1 MTTFANS
8 RTTGG
13 TRKSQAE
20 EDTYT
25 ITTGINIFDQI
36 DTTVCDGVIDSG
48 YLAYLDEIVCGVAVY
63 CCYHN
68 SVKTTR
74 LLSMGKY
81 VSQMFGLEVD
91 RQLVTP

>member
-13 TRKSQAE
+13 THKYQAE
-20 EDTYT
+20 EDTHT

-36 DTTVCDGVIDSG
+36 DTNVCDGVIDNG
-48 YLAYLDEIVCGVAVY
+48 YLEYLDKIVCGVAVY

-68 SVKTTR
+68 SVKTTL

-81 VSQMFGLEVD
+81 VSPIFGLVNSC
-91 RQLVTP
+91 

>member
-20 EDTYT
+20 EDTHT

-36 DTTVCDGVIDSG
+36 DTNVCDGVIDSG
-48 YLAYLDEIVCGVAVY
+48 YLAYLDKIVCGVAVY

-68 SVKTTR
+68 SVKTTL

-81 VSQMFGLEVD
+81 VSPMFGLVVVRND
-91 RQLVTP
+91 N